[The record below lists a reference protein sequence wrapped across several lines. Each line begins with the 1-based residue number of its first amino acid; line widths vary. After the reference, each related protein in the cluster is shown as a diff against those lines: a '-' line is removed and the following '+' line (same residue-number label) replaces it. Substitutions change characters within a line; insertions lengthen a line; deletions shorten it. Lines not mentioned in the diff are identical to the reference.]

1 MICSTTRKPA
11 RRAYT
16 LVELVVVL
24 LILAAMVALFS
35 LISGVNEAREAARRS
50 QCKGHLKGIGLAL
63 HNYHEEYQVFPP
75 AYTVD
80 EQGKPLHS
88 WRVLI
93 LPYLDQQALYAT
105 IDLSRPW
112 DHPNNAAAARAIPNV
127 YRCPSAELDAMQTT
141 CLAIVDTDSCLLSG
155 QSRTL
160 SSITDGPKN
169 TLLVIDAPRTKAVH
183 WMSPVDVNQELLL
196 SLNEQTPFQHRKGV
210 SGVLADD
217 TVKFFDRDLPA
228 ETWTGLCT
236 ASGGETLGEF

>member
-1 MICSTTRKPA
+1 MIRPTRNPA
-11 RRAYT
+11 RGAYT
-16 LVELVVVL
+16 LLELVVVL
-24 LILAAMVALFS
+24 LILAVMVALFS
-35 LISGVNEAREAARRS
+35 LASGVKEAREAARRS

-63 HNYHEEYQVFPP
+63 HNYHEMYQAFPP

-80 EQGKPLHS
+80 EHGKPLHS

-93 LPYLDQQALYAT
+93 LPYLDQQALYAM
-105 IDLSRPW
+105 IDLSQPW
-112 DHPNNAAAARAIPNV
+112 DHPSNAAAARAIPNI

-183 WMSPVDVNQELLL
+183 WMSPIDANQELLL
-196 SLNEQTPFQHRKGV
+196 GLDEQTPLQHRMGLN
-210 SGVLADD
+210 GVLVDD
-217 TVKFFDRDLPA
+217 TVKFFSRVLPA
-228 ETWTGLCT
+228 ETWKGLCT
-236 ASGGETLGEF
+236 ASGGEMLGEF